1 MSISG
6 IPTTSLPA
14 PSLPAPSLPATIK
27 APAIVANPQ
36 PLPAVSALKVA
47 VAPQP
52 VAVQAPEP
60 LRIDPVKMGQKLEA
74 VVSMLNRQ
82 MEQSKRGL
90 GFSIDRVANVNVVT
104 VRDTNTGSIVRQIP
118 TQNVLNIAHSIE
130 SLKGILYSE
139 LA

>member
-6 IPTTSLPA
+6 IPTNSLPA
-14 PSLPAPSLPATIK
+14 PSLPVTSK

-36 PLPAVSALKVA
+36 PLPAVSAPKVA

-52 VAVQAPEP
+52 VAVQAPAP
-60 LRIDPVKMGQKLEA
+60 LRIDPVKMGQQLAE

-82 MEQSKRGL
+82 MEQTKRGL

>member
-14 PSLPAPSLPATIK
+14 PSLPATSK

-36 PLPAVSALKVA
+36 PLPAVSAPKVA

-52 VAVQAPEP
+52 VAVEAPEP
-60 LRIDPVKMGQKLEA
+60 LRIDPVKMGQQLAE

-82 MEQSKRGL
+82 MEQTKRGL

-130 SLKGILYSE
+130 SLKGILYNE

>member
-6 IPTTSLPA
+6 IPTNSLPA
-14 PSLPAPSLPATIK
+14 TSIPVTIK

-36 PLPAVSALKVA
+36 PLPAVSAPKKVA
-47 VAPQP
+47 VAPQT

-60 LRIDPVKMGQKLEA
+60 LRIDPVKMGQQLAE

-82 MEQSKRGL
+82 MEQTKRGL

>member
-6 IPTTSLPA
+6 IPTNSLPA
-14 PSLPAPSLPATIK
+14 PSIPVTIK

-36 PLPAVSALKVA
+36 PLPAVSAPKKVA
-47 VAPQP
+47 VAPQT

-60 LRIDPVKMGQKLEA
+60 LRIDPVKMGQQLAE

-82 MEQSKRGL
+82 MEQTKRGL
-90 GFSIDRVANVNVVT
+90 GFSIDRVAHENVVI

-118 TQNVLNIAHSIE
+118 TQDVLNIAHSIE

>member
-6 IPTTSLPA
+6 IPTNSLPA
-14 PSLPAPSLPATIK
+14 PSLPVTSK

-47 VAPQP
+47 VAPQT

-60 LRIDPVKMGQKLEA
+60 LRIDPVKMGQQLAE

-82 MEQSKRGL
+82 MEQTKRGL

>member
-6 IPTTSLPA
+6 IPTSSP
-14 PSLPAPSLPATIK
+14 PATSIPATSK

-36 PLPAVSALKVA
+36 PLPAVSAPKVA

-60 LRIDPVKMGQKLEA
+60 LRLDTVKMGQKLEA

-82 MEQSKRGL
+82 MEQSQRGL

>member
-14 PSLPAPSLPATIK
+14 TSLPVTSK

-60 LRIDPVKMGQKLEA
+60 LRIDPVKMGQQLAE

-82 MEQSKRGL
+82 MEQTKRGL
-90 GFSIDRVANVNVVT
+90 GFSIDLVANVNVVT

>member
-14 PSLPAPSLPATIK
+14 SSLPVTSK

-47 VAPQP
+47 VVPQP

-60 LRIDPVKMGQKLEA
+60 LRIDPVKMGQQLAE

-82 MEQSKRGL
+82 MEQTKRGL

>member
-6 IPTTSLPA
+6 IPTNSLPA
-14 PSLPAPSLPATIK
+14 PSLPVTSK

-47 VAPQP
+47 VVPQP

-60 LRIDPVKMGQKLEA
+60 LRIDPVKMGQQLAE

-82 MEQSKRGL
+82 MEQTKRGL

>member
-14 PSLPAPSLPATIK
+14 TRLPVTSK

-36 PLPAVSALKVA
+36 PLPAVSAPKVA

-52 VAVQAPEP
+52 VAVQAPAP
-60 LRIDPVKMGQKLEA
+60 LRIDPVMMGRELEE

-82 MEQSKRGL
+82 MEQTKRGL

>member
-14 PSLPAPSLPATIK
+14 TSLPVTSK

-36 PLPAVSALKVA
+36 PLPAVSAPKVA

-52 VAVQAPEP
+52 VAVEAPEP
-60 LRIDPVKMGQKLEA
+60 LRIDPVKMGQQLAE

-82 MEQSKRGL
+82 MEQTKRGL

>member
-14 PSLPAPSLPATIK
+14 ASK

-36 PLPAVSALKVA
+36 PLPAVSAPKVA

-52 VAVQAPEP
+52 VAVQAPAP
-60 LRIDPVKMGQKLEA
+60 SRIDPVKMGRQLEE

-82 MEQSKRGL
+82 MEQTKRGL

>member
-14 PSLPAPSLPATIK
+14 TSLPATIQ

-36 PLPAVSALKVA
+36 PLPAVSAPKVA

-60 LRIDPVKMGQKLEA
+60 LRIDPVKMGQKLEE

-82 MEQSKRGL
+82 MEQTKRGL

>member
-6 IPTTSLPA
+6 IPTSSPPATSIPV
-14 PSLPAPSLPATIK
+14 TIK
-27 APAIVANPQ
+27 APAIAANLH
-36 PLPAVSALKVA
+36 PLPAVSAPKVA

-60 LRIDPVKMGQKLEA
+60 LRLDPVKMGQKLEA

>member
-6 IPTTSLPA
+6 IPLNSLPA
-14 PSLPAPSLPATIK
+14 PSMPVTIK

-36 PLPAVSALKVA
+36 PLPAVSAPKVV

-60 LRIDPVKMGQKLEA
+60 LRIDPVKMGRQLEE
-74 VVSMLNRQ
+74 VVSMLNHQ
-82 MEQSKRGL
+82 MEQTKRGL
-90 GFSIDRVANVNVVT
+90 GFSIDRVAHENVVI
-104 VRDTNTGSIVRQIP
+104 VRDTNTGGIVRQIP
-118 TQNVLNIAHSIE
+118 TQDVLNIAHSIE
-130 SLKGILYSE
+130 SLKGILYSK

>member
-6 IPTTSLPA
+6 IPTNSLPA
-14 PSLPAPSLPATIK
+14 PSLPVTSK

-36 PLPAVSALKVA
+36 PLPAVSAPKKVA

-52 VAVQAPEP
+52 VAVEAPEP
-60 LRIDPVKMGQKLEA
+60 LRIDPVKMGQQLAE

-82 MEQSKRGL
+82 MEQTKRGL

>member
-14 PSLPAPSLPATIK
+14 TSLPVTSK

-36 PLPAVSALKVA
+36 PLPAVSAPKVA

-52 VAVQAPEP
+52 VAVEAPEP
-60 LRIDPVKMGQKLEA
+60 LRIDPVKMGQQLAE

-82 MEQSKRGL
+82 MEQTKRGL
-90 GFSIDRVANVNVVT
+90 GFSIDLVANVNVVT

>member
-6 IPTTSLPA
+6 IPTSSPPASSLPVT
-14 PSLPAPSLPATIK
+14 SK

-36 PLPAVSALKVA
+36 PLPAASALKVA

-60 LRIDPVKMGQKLEA
+60 LRIDPVKMGQKLEE

-82 MEQSKRGL
+82 MEQTKRGL

>member
-14 PSLPAPSLPATIK
+14 TSLPVTSK

-36 PLPAVSALKVA
+36 PLPAVSAPKVA

-60 LRIDPVKMGQKLEA
+60 LRIDPVKMGQKLEE

-82 MEQSKRGL
+82 MEQTKRGL